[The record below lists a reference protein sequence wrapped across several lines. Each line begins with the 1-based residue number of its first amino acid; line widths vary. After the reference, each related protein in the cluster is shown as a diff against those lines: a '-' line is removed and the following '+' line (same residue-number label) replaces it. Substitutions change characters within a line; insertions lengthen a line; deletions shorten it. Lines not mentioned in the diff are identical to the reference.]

1 MKKQNSV
8 LFRLNPIISSTYSK
22 FFSDRFKA
30 FPRIVSIELTNK
42 CNLRCSMCPKK
53 IMTRKEGFMTGE
65 VFEKIIEG
73 VCEINGDGMTIP
85 AFDFSYFGEALLHK
99 KFFEYAS
106 YAKDNLKGVTLSAS
120 TNGMLL
126 TEENIT
132 KVLNSDLDYL
142 TISFDGSSKRTYEK
156 MRCGGDF
163 AKVSQNIRNLL
174 KEKKDLNGSGP
185 KIVIQVLRTPENE
198 KELPSF
204 KKRWEF
210 AEKIEGVSF
219 FFKEI
224 TDWGRQFEGIET
236 FKKEDDSLFFTLPC
250 TRPLDMIPI
259 TWEGDVL
266 LCCWDYD
273 AISSLGNVKEDKLSE
288 IWNNEKAKKYKE
300 LMKTNNY
307 GKIPLCKNCSNP
319 QIHLNEIISRKNIKK
334 ILKRGKRT
342 TY

>member
-1 MKKQNSV
+1 MKKQNPI
-8 LFRLNPIISSTYSK
+8 LFRLNPIISSTYTK

-53 IMTRKEGFMTGE
+53 IMTRVEGFITDV

-73 VCEINGDGMTIP
+73 VCEINGDEMNIST
-85 AFDFSYFGEALLHK
+85 FDFSYFGEALLHK

-106 YAKDNLKGVTLSAS
+106 YAKDNLGGVTLSAS

-126 TEENIT
+126 TEENIS

-163 AKVSQNIRNLL
+163 TEVSQNIRNLL
-174 KEKKDLNGSGP
+174 REKSRLEGIGP
-185 KIVIQVLRTPENE
+185 RIVIQVLRTPENE
-198 KELPSF
+198 KEIPSF
-204 KKRWEF
+204 KRRWEF
-210 AEKIEGVSF
+210 AGKIEGVSF
-219 FFKEI
+219 FFKEV

-236 FKKEDDSLFFTLPC
+236 FKKRGGSLFVTLPC

-259 TWEGDVL
+259 TWEGEVL
-266 LCCWDYD
+266 VCCWDYD

-288 IWNNEKAKKYKE
+288 IWNNEKAKKYKD

-319 QIHLNEIISRKNIKK
+319 RIHLNEIISRKNIKK
-334 ILKRGKRT
+334 ILKRGKRK